1 VSERSQ
7 AAAGRTIVVTAL
19 GLLLVA
25 VVGLA
30 SSGSPWHGASSDG
43 SVSTDVV
50 RAVAAGAGV
59 LVVAALLLVWVGTPS
74 TQRRKRQRRRLGARD
89 LEELGA
95 SLSTAGK
102 AAAVVAGAVGLFLL
116 ISLLFVAP
124 KATPPVGG
132 AAVTTTTQHST
143 TARRPAGH
151 VESRSLAWLV
161 VSAAAALVLLAPVAV
176 AVRRRRARRERAPV
190 LPDVAA
196 QVGSGLRGSLEELEA
211 ERDPRLAIRRAYE
224 RMEES
229 FGAVELVR
237 ARDETPSEYTARVLR
252 AVGAG
257 AAPASELTGLFE
269 LARFSDHTLGE
280 DDRRRAIAS
289 VRQIEAELARQ

>member
-1 VSERSQ
+1 MSERSQ
-7 AAAGRTIVVTAL
+7 ATAGRTIAVTAV

-30 SSGSPWHGASSDG
+30 SSGSPWHGASSDA
-43 SVSTDVV
+43 SVSTGIV
-50 RAVAAGAGV
+50 RPLAAGAGV
-59 LVVAALLLVWVGTPS
+59 LVVAALLLVWIGTPS
-74 TQRRKRQRRRLGARD
+74 TQRQKRRRRRLGARD

-102 AAAVVAGAVGLFLL
+102 AAAVVAGAIGLFLL
-116 ISLLFVAP
+116 ITLLFVAP
-124 KATPPVGG
+124 EATPPGSAG
-132 AAVTTTTQHST
+132 SPKRSHAAARGRQA
-143 TARRPAGH
+143 TAH

-161 VSAAAALVLLAPVAV
+161 VGAAAALVLLAPAAV
-176 AVRRRRARRERAPV
+176 IVRRRRARRDRAPV
-190 LPDVAA
+190 IPDAA
-196 QVGSGLRGSLEELEA
+196 SQVGSGLRGSLEELEA

-237 ARDETPSEYTARVLR
+237 ATDETPSEYTARVLR

-289 VRQIEAELARQ
+289 VRRIEAELAR

>member
-1 VSERSQ
+1 MSERTQ
-7 AAAGRTIVVTAL
+7 ATSGRTIAVTAL

-43 SVSTDVV
+43 NVSTNVV
-50 RAVAAGAGV
+50 RAFAAGAGV
-59 LVVAALLLVWVGTPS
+59 LVVAALLLIWVGTPS
-74 TQRRKRQRRRLGARD
+74 TQRLKRRRRQLGARD

-116 ISLLFVAP
+116 VSLFFAAP
-124 KATPPVGG
+124 EATPPGSAG
-132 AAVTTTTQHST
+132 AGTRAHAAT
-143 TARRPAGH
+143 TARRGTAH

-161 VSAAAALVLLAPVAV
+161 VGAAAALLLLAPAAV
-176 AVRRRRARRERAPV
+176 IVRRRRARRERAPV
-190 LPDVAA
+190 LPDVAS

-229 FGAVELVR
+229 LGAVELVR
-237 ARDETPSEYTARVLR
+237 ATDETPSEYTARVLR
-252 AVGAG
+252 VVGAG

-269 LARFSDHTLGE
+269 LARFSDHPLGE

-289 VRQIEAELARQ
+289 VRRIEAELGRE